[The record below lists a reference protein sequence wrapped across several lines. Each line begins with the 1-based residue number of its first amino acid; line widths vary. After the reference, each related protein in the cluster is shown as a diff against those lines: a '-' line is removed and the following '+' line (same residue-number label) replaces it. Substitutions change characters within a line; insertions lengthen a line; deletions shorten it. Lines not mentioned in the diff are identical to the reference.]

1 MNRSKPQRKLSVL
14 EKVSILKNM
23 QAALQLPSPHG
34 VSNKAQA
41 KLKAQA
47 SNEDSQKKKDGGG
60 GMDEFKSELGK
71 IFENRGGANDNT
83 HEDSGDEEEVS
94 SMSSFGND
102 EV

>member
-1 MNRSKPQRKLSVL
+1 MNQSKPQRKLSVL

-34 VSNKAQA
+34 VAN
-41 KLKAQA
+41 KAQA

>member
-1 MNRSKPQRKLSVL
+1 MNQSKPQRKLSVL

-23 QAALQLPSPHG
+23 QAALQLPSPRG
-34 VSNKAQA
+34 VAN
-41 KLKAQA
+41 KAQA

-83 HEDSGDEEEVS
+83 YEDSGGEEEVS

>member
-1 MNRSKPQRKLSVL
+1 MNQSKPQRKLSVL

-23 QAALQLPSPHG
+23 QAALQLPSPH
-34 VSNKAQA
+34 
-41 KLKAQA
+41 
-47 SNEDSQKKKDGGG
+47 EDSQKKKD
-60 GMDEFKSELGK
+60 EFKSKLGK
-71 IFENRGGANDNT
+71 MFENRGGANDNT